1 VAQYRPHRGG
11 RSTSGLRPRLPRHR
25 RYRHHNRLGD
35 LVFDRENILD
45 ITIVDV
51 RPLHHIVRGAA
62 QTSGDAQP
70 VADAFDRELRAAGI
84 RAEADEG
91 KNGDGVNTS
100 GPMRVYSSAR
110 ESINMRITNLTG
122 IAAALLS
129 IAPIGMS
136 AQSSGAR
143 KMQTKPAVVGSD
155 VRELPADQQI
165 IHALSRLTFGARPG
179 DVLKVRAIGL
189 DNWIDQQLHPDKI
202 DDSAI
207 ESFVAKYSVLHQDQ
221 NSLLQQYAQQQRERR
236 QVKKERADSTR
247 VMGATDSMAMRKQ
260 LLQQFNLTRQVVT
273 QLQSS
278 RVARAVASERQLQE
292 VMTDFWENHF
302 NIYAQKG
309 GPEPYYLTDFD
320 QNVIRPHAL
329 GKFHDLLKAVS
340 RSPAMLFYLDNARSM
355 ADSNRPSLRQL
366 RQPRKHPGLNENY
379 GRELLELHTLGVDGG
394 YSQQD
399 VINVARAFTGWT
411 IQPPAQ
417 GGGFIFRP
425 QVHDAGDKIVLG
437 HKLAAGPGMEDAED
451 VLDILAKSPATAH
464 FISFKLAR
472 RFVSDSPSKAL
483 VDHAAQVYLRTDGDI
498 REVLRAIITSP
509 EFFSQQAFHSK
520 VKTPFEVVVSAMR
533 SLNAA
538 PDSTPRTAQVI
549 AFLGQ
554 PIFGHQAPNGWPETS
569 DAWMNTGAI
578 LNRINFGI
586 AAAAGRLPG
595 VDIRA
600 LPALDTLRSAP
611 RDKQVDAVVATI
623 LNGMVSPDTRAVLLS
638 GEHPML
644 ANGAGSTGMQDMTAA
659 APDGGAMSDQEMNST
674 GNGARMRPNQNGGG
688 KRVALQGRG
697 FGNVPQITGLAQIV
711 GLALGSPEFQ
721 RH

>member
-1 VAQYRPHRGG
+1 
-11 RSTSGLRPRLPRHR
+11 
-25 RYRHHNRLGD
+25 
-35 LVFDRENILD
+35 
-45 ITIVDV
+45 
-51 RPLHHIVRGAA
+51 
-62 QTSGDAQP
+62 
-70 VADAFDRELRAAGI
+70 
-84 RAEADEG
+84 
-91 KNGDGVNTS
+91 
-100 GPMRVYSSAR
+100 M
-110 ESINMRITNLTG
+110 NMRITKLTG

-129 IAPIGMS
+129 IAPLGIP
-136 AQSSGAR
+136 AQIPGAR
-143 KMQTKPAVVGSD
+143 KTAGKPAMVRSD
-155 VRELPADQQI
+155 VRELTADQQI

-179 DVLKVRAIGL
+179 DVQKVRTIGL
-189 DNWIDQQLHPDKI
+189 DNWIDQQLLPEKI

-207 ESFVAKYSVLHQDQ
+207 ETFVSKYSMLNQDQ
-221 NSLLQQYAQQQRERR
+221 NSLLQQYAQQQRERQ
-236 QVKKERADSTR
+236 QVRMARADSTR
-247 VMGATDSMAMRKQ
+247 VNAGDSTAMRQQ
-260 LLQQFNLTRQVVT
+260 LQQQFNLTRQVVT

-320 QNVIRPHAL
+320 ENVIRPRAL
-329 GKFHDLLKAVS
+329 GKFRDLLEAVS

-355 ADSNRPSLRQL
+355 ADSTRPTLAGSGKRRLGRFPMQQRPLPPQRQ
-366 RQPRKHPGLNENY
+366 RQGLNENY

-437 HKLAAGPGMEDAED
+437 HTLAAARGMEDAED
-451 VLDILAKSPATAH
+451 VLDILARSPATAH

-483 VDHAAQVYLRTDGDI
+483 VEHAAQVYLTTDGDI

-509 EFFSQQAFHSK
+509 EFFSQRAFHSK
-520 VKTPFEVVVSAMR
+520 VKTPFEVVVSALR
-533 SLNAA
+533 SLNAL

-554 PIFGHQAPNGWPETS
+554 PIFGHQAPNGWPETG

-578 LNRINFGI
+578 LNRINFGM

-600 LPALDTLRSAP
+600 LSALDTLRSAS

-623 LNGMVSPDTRAVLLS
+623 LNGMISPDTRAVLLS

-644 ANGAGSTGMQDMTAA
+644 ANGAGASAMQDMTGA
-659 APDGGAMSDQEMNST
+659 APDARAMSDQEMN
-674 GNGARMRPNQNGGG
+674 GARIRPNQNAGG
-688 KRVALQGRG
+688 KRAALQGRG
-697 FGNVPQITGLAQIV
+697 FGNVPQLTGLAQIV

-721 RH
+721 RR